1 MRSTYSSL
9 IALTL
14 LLALSI
20 TDAHAGRSP
29 SVATK
34 TNPFQ
39 YKGRIYYC
47 PKGQVLYVAPGRR
60 VYCDTPPPK
69 VESPPVIS
77 TTSTG
82 ISYVY
87 PDPTECVK
95 AYAHTQNPFRGPILG
110 RIIGGRIKTGK
121 LPRVRRGI
129 VEANA
134 LVPIEMGQSM
144 AIMMEEVKGTIR
156 DTFAKLGFPTCI
168 GIPSQ
173 FASVATAQCS
183 SLDARQR
190 YSAGIDQSCAQKDEA
205 GAFVCGCLKD
215 FTMAALEA
223 NCRALV
229 ASPEM
234 TAFVQEQLKA
244 CQKKGLEGFAGLF
257 NGKIPDAKIEE

>member
-1 MRSTYSSL
+1 
-9 IALTL
+9 
-14 LLALSI
+14 
-20 TDAHAGRSP
+20 
-29 SVATK
+29 
-34 TNPFQ
+34 
-39 YKGRIYYC
+39 
-47 PKGQVLYVAPGRR
+47 
-60 VYCDTPPPK
+60 
-69 VESPPVIS
+69 
-77 TTSTG
+77 
-82 ISYVY
+82 
-87 PDPTECVK
+87 
-95 AYAHTQNPFRGPILG
+95 
-110 RIIGGRIKTGK
+110 
-121 LPRVRRGI
+121 
-129 VEANA
+129 
-134 LVPIEMGQSM
+134 M

>member
-47 PKGQVLYVAPGRR
+47 PKGQVLYEAPRRR

-77 TTSTG
+77 PASTG

-87 PDPTECVK
+87 PDPTACVI
-95 AYAHTQNPFRGPILG
+95 AYAASKIRGPILG
-110 RIIGGRIKTGK
+110 WIIGGRIKTGK
-121 LPRVRRGI
+121 PRPVRSGI
-129 VEANA
+129 AKANA
-134 LVPIEMGQSM
+134 LVPIEMGKSM

-156 DTFAKLGFPTCI
+156 HTFAKLGFPTCI

-183 SLDARQR
+183 SPDARQR

-205 GAFVCGCLKD
+205 GAFVCHCLKPS
-215 FTMAALEA
+215 TMAALEA

-229 ASPEM
+229 TSPEI
-234 TAFVQEQLKA
+234 TAFVQEQLNA
-244 CQKKGLEGFAGLF
+244 CQKKGLEGLAGLF

>member
-20 TDAHAGRSP
+20 TDAHAGRRP
-29 SVATK
+29 SVDTK
-34 TNPFQ
+34 KPFQ
-39 YKGRIYYC
+39 HNGRVYYC

-87 PDPTECVK
+87 PDPTKCVI

-121 LPRVRRGI
+121 PRPVRSGI
-129 VEANA
+129 AEANA
-134 LVPIEMGQSM
+134 RVPIEMGQSM

-183 SLDARQR
+183 SPDARQR

-205 GAFVCGCLKD
+205 GAFVCRCLKPS
-215 FTMAALEA
+215 TMAALEA

-229 ASPEM
+229 TSPEI
-234 TAFVQEQLKA
+234 TAFVQEQLNA